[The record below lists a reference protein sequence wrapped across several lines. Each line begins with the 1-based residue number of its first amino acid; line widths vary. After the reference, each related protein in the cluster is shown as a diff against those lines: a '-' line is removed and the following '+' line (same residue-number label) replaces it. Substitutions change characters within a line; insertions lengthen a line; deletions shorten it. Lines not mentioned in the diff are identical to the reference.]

1 MTLLLYSNN
10 TRTAGDDSVDWTRHI
25 YKEKTL
31 PLNNAHLKDGHIT
44 TMQCWVRYW
53 YSLITPE
60 PPLILIFIFFLN
72 SPAELLSLILP
83 FTARVKPPVALA
95 PLWLYHPLLHFNGTR
110 TQDYTLHEAGHW
122 EWYFYRTFYEFV
134 PKTRPFYLLNYLQD
148 IPPTTAK
155 VLFIYNQ
162 LRAITYPKYTRQ
174 EEDVAGPH

>member
-10 TRTAGDDSVDWTRHI
+10 TRTAGDDSVDTPQ
-25 YKEKTL
+25 KTL

-44 TMQCWVRYW
+44 TMHCGVRYS

-72 SPAELLSLILP
+72 SPAELLSFILP

-110 TQDYTLHEAGHW
+110 TQESGLYTTPYAGHW
-122 EWYFYRTFYEFV
+122 EWDFYRAFYAFDPIRDHFICWIIYRTFHPPRE
-134 PKTRPFYLLNYLQD
+134 FYLFTINCVQ
-148 IPPTTAK
+148 
-155 VLFIYNQ
+155 
-162 LRAITYPKYTRQ
+162 
-174 EEDVAGPH
+174 